1 MPYLKACYQG
11 KAKLSLTSRVNFALA
26 WLSVAVMLVVLPA
39 VVIAEETEPQVIGAL
54 KSEPL
59 NLFDWGLFSLE
70 EELQSVLRNKRDFIR
85 ASYDPKGNK
94 IIVDG
99 VFFVDAN
106 EIKAI
111 NAQRAC
117 YKRHHAIKLTLGIID
132 TDRINLAPAAEF
144 RLGLK
149 FSHRDPDRYPEQ
161 PDAEQIGKQLMQ
173 MMHIKVG
180 IGSNVDQF
188 PFLQDMR
195 CDGALLSQEVSY
207 SKGVSA
213 HTEQ

>member
-1 MPYLKACYQG
+1 MTEFGHAIRN
-11 KAKLSLTSRVNFALA
+11 KLAL
-26 WLSVAVMLVVLPA
+26 VAFTAVVTIVAMSPA
-39 VVIAEETEPQVIGAL
+39 VIAEETEPQVIGAL

-85 ASYDPKGNK
+85 ASYNPKANK
-94 IIVDG
+94 IIIDG
-99 VFFVDAN
+99 VFFVEAN

-111 NAQRAC
+111 NAERAC

-195 CDGALLSQEVSY
+195 CNGPLLSQDVSY
-207 SKGVSA
+207 SQGISA
-213 HTEQ
+213 HSEQ